1 MRPSSSLERLKSDR
15 GSAVAEFVLVA
26 ALLSL
31 VFAGVLQVCL
41 TIHVRNTVT
50 DAAVAGARVLAMGDG
65 NADDA
70 REVTRI
76 LIVSSLGERFAG
88 PIDVGFDSVH
98 GDDVAVVEVTTA
110 VPVIG
115 MWGPTGVMTRQ
126 GRAFVE
132 PVFEP

>member
-1 MRPSSSLERLKSDR
+1 MCLKSDR

-70 REVTRI
+70 RDVTRT
-76 LIVSSLGERFAG
+76 LIVNSLGERYAG
-88 PIDVGFDSVH
+88 TINVGYDSFH

-115 MWGPTGVMTRQ
+115 MWGPTGLMTRQ

-132 PVFEP
+132 PVHNS

>member
-1 MRPSSSLERLKSDR
+1 MRPSSSLTCLKSDR

-70 REVTRI
+70 REVTRN

-88 PIDVGFDSVH
+88 PINVGFDSVY

-115 MWGPTGVMTRQ
+115 MWGPTGLMTRH

-132 PVFEP
+132 PVYEP

>member
-1 MRPSSSLERLKSDR
+1 M
-15 GSAVAEFVLVA
+15 
-26 ALLSL
+26 
-31 VFAGVLQVCL
+31 
-41 TIHVRNTVT
+41 
-50 DAAVAGARVLAMGDG
+50 
-65 NADDA
+65 
-70 REVTRI
+70 
-76 LIVSSLGERFAG
+76 
-88 PIDVGFDSVH
+88 GFDSVH

>member
-1 MRPSSSLERLKSDR
+1 MRPSNSLTHLKSDR

-70 REVTRI
+70 REVTRT

-88 PIDVGFDSVH
+88 PIDVGFDSVR

-110 VPVIG
+110 VPVVG

-132 PVFEP
+132 PVHEP